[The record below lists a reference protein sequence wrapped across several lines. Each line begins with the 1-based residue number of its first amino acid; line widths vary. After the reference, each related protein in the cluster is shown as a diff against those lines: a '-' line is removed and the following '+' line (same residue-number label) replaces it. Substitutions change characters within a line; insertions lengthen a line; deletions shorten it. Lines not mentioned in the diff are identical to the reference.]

1 MVRTTNITNAETQQ
15 RLALSEHR
23 RGSPAGVPRRQSLA
37 DQLIA
42 ERHAEERARSKPQP
56 FGTPFPSNEMPT
68 SFIAQNGSAG
78 PDESFIPSP
87 G

>member
-1 MVRTTNITNAETQQ
+1 MVPTTKQTNTDTQQ

-23 RGSPAGVPRRQSLA
+23 RGLPAGLPRRQSLA

-56 FGTPFPSNEMPT
+56 FGTPF
-68 SFIAQNGSAG
+68 GSSETAPG
-78 PDESFIPSP
+78 ESFIPSP